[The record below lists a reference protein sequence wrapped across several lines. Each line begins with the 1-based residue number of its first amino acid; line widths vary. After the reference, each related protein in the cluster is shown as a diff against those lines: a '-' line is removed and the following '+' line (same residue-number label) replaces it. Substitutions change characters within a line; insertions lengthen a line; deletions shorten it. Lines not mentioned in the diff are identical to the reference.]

1 MSRLG
6 LGALG
11 GGPLEDRARRI
22 VRTLAPAVL
31 ILLFQMIAFPIPA
44 GVALRGVLVGL
55 LTAMVSVGMAL
66 VYRANRIL
74 NFAQA
79 DLGYIPASLSV
90 MIVIT
95 SGLPWLVAFGAGFA
109 VAVALGA
116 ACELLIIRRFFRAP
130 RLVLTVAT
138 LGLTQLLAVR
148 RSVPPPSLRG
158 EGAVAAHRPAVR
170 LHLRASTRWSSTP
183 TTSSC

>member
-1 MSRLG
+1 M
-6 LGALG
+6 
-11 GGPLEDRARRI
+11 
-22 VRTLAPAVL
+22 L
-31 ILLFQMIAFPIPA
+31 I
-44 GVALRGVLVGL
+44 GL

-109 VAVALGA
+109 AAVALGA

-138 LGLTQLLAVR
+138 LGLTQLLAFGGLFLPRAFGEKVR
-148 RSVPPPSLRG
+148 SQRIDPPFDFTFHVDPLVFNANDLLVLIDRADRDPG
-158 EGAVAAHRPAVR
+158 DRALPAAHLGRRGHPSGRRPR
-170 LHLRASTRWSSTP
+170 P
-183 TTSSC
+183 TAPACSVCR

>member
-1 MSRLG
+1 
-6 LGALG
+6 
-11 GGPLEDRARRI
+11 
-22 VRTLAPAVL
+22 
-31 ILLFQMIAFPIPA
+31 MIAFPVPA
-44 GVALRGVLVGL
+44 GVALRGVLIGL

-109 VAVALGA
+109 AAVALGA

-130 RLVLTVAT
+130 RLILTVAT
-138 LGLTQLLAVR
+138 LGLTQLLAFGGLLLPRAVR
-148 RSVPPPSLRG
+148 R

-170 LHLRASTRWSSTP
+170 LHLRASTRWCSTP
-183 TTSSC
+183 TTCSCW